1 MLISISRG
9 ITIIA
14 VAIGLHACG
23 TMPDVSDYQGKGE
36 TSPDTQKT
44 TLQPAETLHH
54 VPDEGA
60 IDDDLESSALLL
72 TTEKITATTDL
83 WQRIRLGYQLDI
95 KNLPPS
101 VIRQR
106 DWYIENPQ
114 YLNIVIDRARP
125 FIHYVAEQ
133 IEKANLP
140 MELVLLPIVE
150 STYDP
155 YAYSPSHAAGLWQ
168 FIPSTAKQF
177 GLERSRWYDGRRDV
191 VASTG
196 AAIAFLKYLYTRFD
210 GNWLHALAAYNSG
223 EGNVRKAIRNNER
236 AGKPTTFW
244 HLDLPRETR
253 NYVPQLLAL
262 TSLIENPDDFS
273 ILLPE
278 LADKPFFSVIQ
289 VDHQISLNKVAELTA
304 VNKNIFSQLNAAYRR
319 SLTPP
324 EKTSR
329 LLLPIDNAF
338 ILQNFIATTDPKL
351 WMPYTEYIVVAGDT
365 LSQLAFKFDTKVSAI
380 SRANKLPNSRL
391 KIGQMLLIP
400 LEDNIGNLMGEVRYT
415 VIQHRVEAGD
425 TLSELAQT
433 YGTSVKE
440 LRRQNSFTNNVIR
453 IGDLID
459 VTTTTTAPAGEKPR
473 KLSYRVKR
481 GDSLYTIAQR
491 FSLTISDIT
500 KWNRLNPKKYLQP
513 GQLLTLFID
522 RKII

>member
-1 MLISISRG
+1 MQVAGNQIRIITVIAAMAGLFACSSITEPWS
-9 ITIIA
+9 
-14 VAIGLHACG
+14 
-23 TMPDVSDYQGKGE
+23 QE
-36 TSPDTQKT
+36 
-44 TLQPAETLHH
+44 
-54 VPDEGA
+54 
-60 IDDDLESSALLL
+60 ESSKLL
-72 TTEKITATTDL
+72 TSVELDKDEPLEQSLTDSAIRTEETANPIEPITMVAFANEPSDL
-83 WQRIRLGYQLDI
+83 WQRIRQGYLLDI
-95 KNLPPS
+95 NNLPPS

-244 HLDLPRETR
+244 NLDLPRETR

-262 TSLIENPDDFS
+262 TSLIENPENFS

-329 LLLPIDNAF
+329 LLLPIDNAA

-400 LEDNIGNLMGEVRYT
+400 LEDNIDNLMGEVRYT

-453 IGDLID
+453 VGDLID
-459 VTTTTTAPAGEKPR
+459 VTTTTTAGEKPR

-481 GDSLYTIAQR
+481 GDSLYIIAKR
-491 FSLTISDIT
+491 FSLSISDIA
-500 KWNRLNPKKYLQP
+500 KWNRLNSKKYLQP